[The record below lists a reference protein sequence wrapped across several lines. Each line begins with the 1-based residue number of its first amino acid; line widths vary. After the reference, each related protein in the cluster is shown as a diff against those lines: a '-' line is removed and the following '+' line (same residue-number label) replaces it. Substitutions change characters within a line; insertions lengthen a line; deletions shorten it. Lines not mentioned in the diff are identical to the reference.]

1 MRRPEGQEATLA
13 SATKTELFSSAK
25 INWNKMKNSFQ
36 NCPPWDAKS
45 AGLGICS
52 SVVWANRSFFVSKR
66 VIRLWSRAN
75 CSMQSLSCHEQREW
89 IALNFS
95 YVCKEQRDQD
105 PSFLKSDKS
114 VSLPWLFKKEG
125 LSEERRERFTFAHK
139 NGEKLSK
146 TYNKMFF
153 LEWITCFLR
162 AIRSNHEWITDV
174 TLFKRN
180 WEQFVLVAL

>member
-1 MRRPEGQEATLA
+1 MRC
-13 SATKTELFSSAK
+13 K
-25 INWNKMKNSFQ
+25 ICRVGNLLICCLSESLVFCEQ
-36 NCPPWDAKS
+36 KS
-45 AGLGICS
+45 DSLVIKSKLLHAVALLSWAAG
-52 SVVWANRSFFVSKR
+52 ANRSQFLF
-66 VIRLWSRAN
+66 
-75 CSMQSLSCHEQREW
+75 
-89 IALNFS
+89 
-95 YVCKEQRDQD
+95 CKERRDQD